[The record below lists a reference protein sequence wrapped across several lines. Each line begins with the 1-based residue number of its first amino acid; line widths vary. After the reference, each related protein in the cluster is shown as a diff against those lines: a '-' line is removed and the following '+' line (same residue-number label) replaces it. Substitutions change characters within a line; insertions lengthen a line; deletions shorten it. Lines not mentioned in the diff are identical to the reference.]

1 MSLEFTYNSL
11 SKAPQGLL
19 LNMAIM
25 LLDNINKEGTY
36 DSKEYGDVKD
46 IKRWRKDKLIK
57 WLLQFEIGVTKT
69 NDESNNNENLDKKE
83 TTNKIDNNIN
93 LKETPEQ
100 KSIREL
106 KEANDAANKAQEE
119 LKEALRKAEETSQ
132 AAAKAQ
138 KKIDDAN

>member
-69 NDESNNNENLDKKE
+69 NDESNNKNLDIKE
-83 TTNKIDNNIN
+83 NTNKIDNN

-106 KEANDAANKAQEE
+106 KEANDAAQKAQDE
-119 LKEALRKAEETSQ
+119 LKEALRKAEEASK
-132 AAAKAQ
+132 AAANAQ
-138 KKIDDAN
+138 KKFDNTD

>member
-1 MSLEFTYNSL
+1 MSIEFTYNSL

-25 LLDNINKEGTY
+25 LLDNINKEGEY
-36 DSKEYGDVKD
+36 DVKLYGDVKD

-57 WLLQFEIGVTKT
+57 WLLQFEVGITKDTNNSGNSTKSNVT
-69 NDESNNNENLDKKE
+69 DVNENQ
-83 TTNKIDNNIN
+83 N

-106 KEANDAANKAQEE
+106 KEANDAAQKAQEE
-119 LKEALRKAEETSQ
+119 LKEALRKAEEASQ

>member
-1 MSLEFTYNSL
+1 MSIEFTYNSL

-19 LNMAIM
+19 LNMAVM
-25 LLDNINKEGTY
+25 LLDNINKEGEY
-36 DSKEYGDVKD
+36 DAKLYGDVKD

-57 WLLQFEIGVTKT
+57 WLLQFEVGITKDTNNSGNSNKSNVT
-69 NDESNNNENLDKKE
+69 DLNENQ
-83 TTNKIDNNIN
+83 NI
-93 LKETPEQ
+93 KETPEQ

-106 KEANDAANKAQEE
+106 KEANDAAQRAQEE
-119 LKEALRKAEETSQ
+119 LKEALRKAEEASQ

>member
-19 LNMAIM
+19 LNMVIM

-57 WLLQFEIGVTKT
+57 WLLQFEVGITKS
-69 NDESNNNENLDKKE
+69 NEESNNNNLNVKEN
-83 TTNKIDNNIN
+83 TSNINNNIN
-93 LKETPEQ
+93 ENETP
-100 KSIREL
+100 
-106 KEANDAANKAQEE
+106 
-119 LKEALRKAEETSQ
+119 
-132 AAAKAQ
+132 
-138 KKIDDAN
+138 